1 MHFNGAFIDQFGG
14 NLSQV
19 GNYFVFIFQPI
30 DEIELDLPQLE
41 ADFNQWWAIILD
53 WISQAPKTSG
63 YVNKDLWNFTWSLYR
78 VNHFPSTN
86 SYPNH
91 WILGCRGAFGSVI
104 EFVIP

>member
-41 ADFNQWWAIILD
+41 ADFN
-53 WISQAPKTSG
+53 
-63 YVNKDLWNFTWSLYR
+63 
-78 VNHFPSTN
+78 
-86 SYPNH
+86 
-91 WILGCRGAFGSVI
+91 
-104 EFVIP
+104 